1 MEFNSPQFETLS
13 LIRQVDIHT
22 TLYYYDSV
30 LEFIQSR
37 VFTRR
42 LDLLAREYADD
53 VLANIENDL
62 LQDPERGDLIQGT
75 GGIRKSRAADPSRGK
90 GKRGGFRYMY
100 YYIEQDGQ
108 ILLLM
113 IFSKNE
119 QDNLTAAQKKWLREH
134 REEL

>member
-1 MEFNSPQFETLS
+1 MELNSQQLEPFAPIKHL
-13 LIRQVDIHT
+13 DIHT
-22 TLYYYDSV
+22 TLYYYYSV

-42 LDLLAREYADD
+42 LDLLAREHADD

-62 LQDPERGDLIQGT
+62 LQNPERGDLIQGT

>member
-1 MEFNSPQFETLS
+1 MELNIPKLEPFAMVKHL
-13 LIRQVDIHT
+13 DIHT

-42 LDLLAREYADD
+42 LDLLAREHADD
-53 VLANIENDL
+53 VLASIENDL
-62 LQDPERGDLIQGT
+62 LQNPERGDLIQGT

>member
-1 MEFNSPQFETLS
+1 MELNSSQLEPFAPIKHL
-13 LIRQVDIHT
+13 DIHT

-42 LDLLAREYADD
+42 LDLLAREHADD

-62 LQDPERGDLIQGT
+62 LQNPERGDLIQGT

>member
-1 MEFNSPQFETLS
+1 MELNSPQFEPLA
-13 LIRQVDIHT
+13 LIRHVDIHT

-42 LDLLAREYADD
+42 LDLLAREHADD

-62 LQDPERGDLIQGT
+62 LQNPERDDLIQGT

-90 GKRGGFRYMY
+90 GKRSGLRYMY

-119 QDNLTAAQKKWLREH
+119 QDNLTAAQKRWLREH

>member
-1 MEFNSPQFETLS
+1 MELNGPQLEPFTLIKH
-13 LIRQVDIHT
+13 LDVHT
-22 TLYYYDSV
+22 TLCYYDSV

-62 LQDPERGDLIQGT
+62 LQNPERGDLIQGT

>member
-1 MEFNSPQFETLS
+1 MELNSPQFETLS

-62 LQDPERGDLIQGT
+62 LQNPERGDSIQGT

>member
-1 MEFNSPQFETLS
+1 MELNSPQL
-13 LIRQVDIHT
+13 LIKHLDIHT

-37 VFTRR
+37 AFTRR
-42 LDLLAREYADD
+42 LDILAKEYADD
-53 VLANIENDL
+53 VLTNIENDL
-62 LQDPERGDLIQGT
+62 LQNPERGDLIQGP